1 MDSHYLWKWCISV
14 YVDPLPYVFDV
25 MEDSNFVIPLQFF
38 AKWVF
43 VLIYLDFLSFQLAFM
58 FQMLQRRKEQEE
70 TVTVSWYEQLQ
81 ATAFLQQFVQP
92 SINKAEE
99 IKLKYTLHK
108 AKDRALWIMWCFSEG
123 GFFFLEARHVSGVSI
138 RDYVNLTHGC
148 QWISWLTSF
157 SPDSNAVWYI

>member
-1 MDSHYLWKWCISV
+1 
-14 YVDPLPYVFDV
+14 

-108 AKDRALWIMWCFSEG
+108 AKDRAL
-123 GFFFLEARHVSGVSI
+123 
-138 RDYVNLTHGC
+138 
-148 QWISWLTSF
+148 
-157 SPDSNAVWYI
+157 